1 MPQNIGIFF
10 VKFITFLIFCAVGIW
25 VGLKVLPVLIDLQH
39 SGRLVR
45 WQLLESQQKFQQI
58 VDANENGVWVQ
69 AENGK
74 YYVYYSVFCK
84 DVVCGK
90 WLESTSPSIFYFQ
103 SAKLI
108 TSGCKSTYEFY
119 GQGSDGVEPKYP
131 PQKTANPLEC
141 AVVRW
146 REPYNG
152 AESLVYYVLL
162 DNGDLWMWNH
172 SPNLRTIFGLLIA
185 CSLIGLSS
193 GIIIWFYIQK
203 GFF

>member
-1 MPQNIGIFF
+1 MPQNVGIFF
-10 VKFITFLIFCAVGIW
+10 VKFITFILFCAVGIW
-25 VGLKVLPVLIDLQH
+25 AGLKVLPVLTDLQY
-39 SGRLVR
+39 SGRLVQ
-45 WQLLESQQKFQQI
+45 WQLLESEQKFRQI
-58 VDANENGVWVQ
+58 VDASENGVWVQ

-84 DVVCGK
+84 AVICGK
-90 WLESTSPSIFYFQ
+90 WLETTSPSIFYFQ

-108 TSGCKSTYEFY
+108 TSGCKSTYEWF
-119 GQGSDGVEPKYP
+119 DEVEPKYP
-131 PQKTANPLEC
+131 PQKTANSLEC

-172 SPNLRTIFGLLIA
+172 SPDLQITFWLLIA

-193 GIIIWFYIQK
+193 GIVIWFYIQK
-203 GFF
+203 VFL